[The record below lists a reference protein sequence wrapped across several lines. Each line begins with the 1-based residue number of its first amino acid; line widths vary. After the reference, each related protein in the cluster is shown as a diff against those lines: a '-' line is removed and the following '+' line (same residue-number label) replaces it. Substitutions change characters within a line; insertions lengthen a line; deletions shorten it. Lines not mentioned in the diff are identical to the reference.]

1 MRPAQTDD
9 AHWLKGTR
17 PTRAANGG
25 ESMFTGGKPRM
36 PQGMGPVAEAEW
48 KRLSKQLKQRGTLT
62 TADAT
67 AMEVHCITF
76 ARWKAACAEVE
87 KYGEM
92 IDEICLDKNGEQFTR
107 RVVNPMGKQAVQLG
121 NSVRAML
128 KEFSATPASRDKA
141 KPAQEPPKP
150 EPPKPVEPETQD
162 QAMERLLD
170 RKQKPL

>member
-1 MRPAQTDD
+1 
-9 AHWLKGTR
+9 
-17 PTRAANGG
+17 
-25 ESMFTGGKPRM
+25 M

-76 ARWKAACAEVE
+76 ARWKAACSEVE

-141 KPAQEPPKP
+141 KRAVPPVGKQQYPEGSVGWIEQNRRERLRAEHTAAQPVQIEPQSQPTP
-150 EPPKPVEPETQD
+150 VVEPLTPEQEAELTNFE
-162 QAMERLLD
+162 A
-170 RKQKPL
+170 